1 MADPAKQMKQNQYA
15 VIFMSAVLLFGAF
28 NAVMVT
34 ADEYDPEGYVWF
46 NVALDAVMTGLTVIL
61 LAAIARGADSGGLK
75 GAAILCG
82 LVGLAAGLVKLGIRF
97 SSDHGWWTGHLNYAI
112 GG

>member
-1 MADPAKQMKQNQYA
+1 MANPKQMKQNQY
-15 VIFMSAVLLFGAF
+15 VVLFMSAVLLFGAF

-34 ADEYDPEGYVWF
+34 ADEYDPSTIVWMNF
-46 NVALDAVMTGLTVIL
+46 GLDLAMLVCLVALLTIIGRS
-61 LAAIARGADSGGLK
+61 AEPGGLK
-75 GAAILCG
+75 SAALG
-82 LVGLAAGLVKLGIRF
+82 VGVLGVIAALIKVYARL